1 MCSLK
6 VQPVLSHNG
15 LSVSF
20 PSLQTPCP
28 IVEGDRARRQQSAM
42 TVNFPSMQVP
52 CPIVE
57 GDRQRRSAMTQVSP
71 TLQIPCPI
79 VEGDRQRRQQ
89 YSHCKLPNAYG
100 NYTVVDPQK
109 VDAFVKQ
116 GEKALPYISDILEH
130 SNNEAQVTETLY
142 ILDRMIDGG
151 TKGVDKMYPVLS
163 RFNDTKSPN
172 VQTFLAGIYR
182 KTQVPDAFGPLV
194 KMLVQNSINP
204 NPTPYFDPN
213 EEIGGAI
220 LSYLSD
226 RYKGKTGEFTALA

>member
-1 MCSLK
+1 MSNSRI
-6 VQPVLSHNG
+6 QPIMSHNG

-28 IVEGDRARRQQSAM
+28 IVEGDRQRRQQSAFVM
-42 TVNFPSMQVP
+42 NFPSM
-52 CPIVE
+52 
-57 GDRQRRSAMTQVSP
+57 
-71 TLQIPCPI
+71 QIPCPI
-79 VEGDRQRRQQ
+79 VEGDRQRR
-89 YSHCKLPNAYG
+89 YAPCVLPNAA
-100 NYTVVDPQK
+100 NNCTLVDPNK
-109 VDAFVKQ
+109 VDVFVKQ
-116 GEKALPYISDILEH
+116 GEKALPYIANVLQH
-130 SNNEAQVTETLY
+130 SNNEVQVTETLY
-142 ILDRMIDGG
+142 ILDKMIDNG

-194 KMLVQNSINP
+194 KMLVQNSLNP
-204 NPTPYFDPN
+204 NPNPYFDPN

-226 RYKGKTGEFTALA
+226 RYKGKTGEFVALA